1 MCVAYLGR
9 LSEDGKVGL
18 VAFATP
24 LEDSD
29 KVRVQVSVHLLPVH
43 LQDDVS
49 LTQLGTPWVV
59 HDLFHHRA
67 HGRLTCGRG
76 RRKGKEEGGGGRKG
90 EGRERKK
97 KGGKEKGERERK
109 GRRRGYV
116 LVDVF
121 PYACLPR
128 LSHVL

>member
-18 VAFATP
+18 AAFGTP
-24 LEDSD
+24 FEDSD

-43 LQDDVS
+43 LQDDVF
-49 LTQLGTPWVV
+49 LMQLGTPWVV
-59 HDLFHHRA
+59 YLFHHRT

-90 EGRERKK
+90 EGRE
-97 KGGKEKGERERK
+97 GKRRE
-109 GRRRGYV
+109 GRRRERGRGKGGGGGM
-116 LVDVF
+116 
-121 PYACLPR
+121 C
-128 LSHVL
+128 